1 MTSERR
7 ISTAVALLLALTA
20 FGCSGKSETPS
31 AGPSVASSAVPTS
44 GGGVEVTGKLAPSV
58 AQPAALVVLEPS
70 SGVQVPV
77 KAEPAIMDQAG
88 TEFIPGFLLA
98 QAGQTV
104 QFRNSEDVLHNI
116 RVTEVSEQKPV
127 FNVATPPFGKY
138 EYKFERTGVYNV
150 GCDIHSTMRADIL
163 VTGTPYTATTGADGT
178 FTIGNVTPGAY
189 TLTVYSGTV
198 PFVRTIDV
206 KSSRTDLGLVQ

>member
-1 MTSERR
+1 MTSELR
-7 ISTAVALLLALTA
+7 ISTAAALFLALTA
-20 FGCSGKSETPS
+20 LGCSGKSETPQPATS
-31 AGPSVASSAVPTS
+31 ASAPAAPAS
-44 GGGVEVTGKLAPSV
+44 GGGVAVSGKLAPSV
-58 AQPAALVVLEPS
+58 AEPAALVVLEPS
-70 SGVQVPV
+70 SPVQVPI

-88 TEFIPGFLLA
+88 TEFIPAFLLA

-104 QFRNSEDVLHNI
+104 EFRNSEDVLHNI
-116 RVTEVSEQKPV
+116 RVTEVSEQKPI

-163 VTGTPYTATTGADGT
+163 VTGTPYTATTGPDGA

-189 TLTVYSGTV
+189 TLTVYSGAV
-198 PFVRTIDV
+198 PFARTIDV
-206 KSSRTDLGLVQ
+206 KSPHTDLGTIQ